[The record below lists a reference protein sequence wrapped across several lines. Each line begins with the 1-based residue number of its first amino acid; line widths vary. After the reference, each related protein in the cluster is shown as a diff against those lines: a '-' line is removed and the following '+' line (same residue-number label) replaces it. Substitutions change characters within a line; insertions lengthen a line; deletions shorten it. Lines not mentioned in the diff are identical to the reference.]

1 MHMIGMPSLSH
12 VTRLS
17 MMKKSHLTVYMT
29 RNCTQKNAA
38 VSFILMASSA
48 NLVLAGKSRMSR
60 MPAALVLPCEDF
72 LGAVVAEP
80 HA

>member
-1 MHMIGMPSLSH
+1 
-12 VTRLS
+12 
-17 MMKKSHLTVYMT
+17 MT

-60 MPAALVLPCEDF
+60 MPAALVLPSEAS
-72 LGAVVAEP
+72 LAAVVAKP
-80 HA
+80 HAQIKQQNQLRYSDSITESAT